1 QGVQVI
7 GPVGHR
13 VPILKLQLNGL
24 DCDLSCGNLLPLL
37 NTQLLRL
44 YAELM
49 PQMAVLCISVKRW
62 AKTQGIG
69 SVMTGGLSSYAWTLM
84 VVYYLQVTHS
94 LDSLHQLCEEEA
106 SLLFYAEDFGW
117 QNELVSVRRGCF
129 SVREESIVTWR
140 DGLINIEDPVE
151 ITRNLNFALSDRTPH
166 QLPDAFWA
174 AGERLDRGG
183 LEALLELPVP
193 AAGGRFSL
201 PFRRLPFH
209 LRPATLRKL
218 RAQLEAE
225 ATEVTRK
232 AATKRA
238 AEGRG
243 GKRMRQGVVGA
254 SSRASQLA
262 PRAVPRAAAPR
273 FSRQEFLKS
282 KKNDEGREAMGPQKK
297 VMRNELGE
305 EVVTSNEDQMAQGFR
320 DSTLKGLGFAS
331 HRDAKL
337 ENIKAQTLGTDSEL
351 KGLKELPKAPVKGEV
366 MKMEVKTEVKEE
378 PKVPTDAVAKEEA
391 GSQGDFGG
399 IHVEY

>member
-1 QGVQVI
+1 MGRLWFGLIFLGLGPSFVELTQQLLHFAKDRQVTQKELEAKQLLLRRVKGVANRICKLQGRDGGGFRMQVTPFGSSVTGCGESGADVDAVLHANVSMGKRKCLKFLQMLRGLLRKQGVQVI

-49 PQMAVLCISVKRW
+49 PQMAVLCILVKRW

-106 SLLFYAEDFGW
+106 SLLFYAEDFDW

-129 SVREESIVTWR
+129 SVREESMVTWR

-151 ITRNLNFALSDRTPH
+151 ITRNLNFALSDHTPH

-225 ATEVTRK
+225 ATEVTGKAAGTTNRRRQRSARRK
-232 AATKRA
+232 AA
-238 AEGRG
+238 E
-243 GKRMRQGVVGA
+243 
-254 SSRASQLA
+254 
-262 PRAVPRAAAPR
+262 
-273 FSRQEFLKS
+273 
-282 KKNDEGREAMGPQKK
+282 
-297 VMRNELGE
+297 
-305 EVVTSNEDQMAQGFR
+305 
-320 DSTLKGLGFAS
+320 
-331 HRDAKL
+331 
-337 ENIKAQTLGTDSEL
+337 
-351 KGLKELPKAPVKGEV
+351 
-366 MKMEVKTEVKEE
+366 
-378 PKVPTDAVAKEEA
+378 
-391 GSQGDFGG
+391 
-399 IHVEY
+399 